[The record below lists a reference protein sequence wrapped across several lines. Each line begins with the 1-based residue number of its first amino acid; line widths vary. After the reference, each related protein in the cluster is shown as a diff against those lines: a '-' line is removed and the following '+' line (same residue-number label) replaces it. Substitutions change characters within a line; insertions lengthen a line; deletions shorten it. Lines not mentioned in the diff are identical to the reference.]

1 MDNKYLV
8 SPQEEAILNAQT
20 SSCDMVY
27 YMGVSYDIIEVES
40 NQIVKSFGLK
50 WLQEYTNF
58 NIPDFER
65 EDMIDYCQEEIEK
78 LETQLIEYDTQKSKS
93 INEIKNDLISKIYP
107 CEDEDELKEILQTF
121 LEERI
126 PNLDESNVEHIQW
139 LIHHFRSLQDFLIP
153 YIWSARPLYRAE
165 ISY

>member
-1 MDNKYLV
+1 
-8 SPQEEAILNAQT
+8 
-20 SSCDMVY
+20 
-27 YMGVSYDIIEVES
+27 MGVSYDIIEVEA

-50 WLQEYTNF
+50 WLSEYTNF
-58 NIPDFER
+58 NIPAFER
-65 EDMIDYCQEEIEK
+65 EDMLDYCQEEIQK
-78 LETQLIEYDTQKSKS
+78 LETQLIEYETYKSKS

-126 PNLDESNVEHIQW
+126 PNRDEPNVSHIQW
-139 LIHHFRSLQDFLIP
+139 LIQHFRSFQDFLIP
-153 YIWSARPLYRAE
+153 YLWSDRNLYRAE